1 MSEIKKEIKQNA
13 DGSYTI
19 TDAHS
24 TADIVRWL
32 LTQDSKETILYLLNE
47 TLAQPEQEPVAWM
60 REDEMKAMTSLE
72 KDAWIECGRGEL
84 VGDYNKPL
92 GYLSEGGAE
101 RLLTK
106 KQAIEHIKN
115 FKLFAHDVPIYTTPP
130 QRTWVG
136 LTREEAKEICLANRP
151 YVVDMAIAL
160 EAELK
165 KRNGFT
171 DEGNT

>member
-1 MSEIKKEIKQNA
+1 MREALKLALEALSKVGYVPDAVNPHPISIAIAAVKEA
-13 DGSYTI
+13 
-19 TDAHS
+19 
-24 TADIVRWL
+24 
-32 LTQDSKETILYLLNE
+32 
-47 TLAQPEQEPVAWM
+47 LAQPEQEPVAWM
-60 REDEMKAMTSLE
+60 REDEMKAITSLE
-72 KDAWIECGRGEL
+72 KDAWVECGRGEL

-136 LTREEAKEICLANRP
+136 LTDDEIDQGLLRSDYAFKTAEAWRAGVVFAMTKLKE
-151 YVVDMAIAL
+151 
-160 EAELK
+160 K
-165 KRNGFT
+165 
-171 DEGNT
+171 NT